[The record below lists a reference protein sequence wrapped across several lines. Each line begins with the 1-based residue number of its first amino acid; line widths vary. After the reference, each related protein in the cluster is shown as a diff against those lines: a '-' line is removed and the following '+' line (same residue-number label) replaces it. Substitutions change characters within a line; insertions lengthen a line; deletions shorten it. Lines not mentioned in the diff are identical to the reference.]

1 MIQEWVRTPSYS
13 IVGPVEKGLMAS
25 EREAIPDYSHTFGW
39 KTRKSV
45 LWQKDEVPGPHGFP
59 VSGRE
64 AGKDKLPR
72 RQLGWRAR
80 IFVDLI

>member
-1 MIQEWVRTPSYS
+1 
-13 IVGPVEKGLMAS
+13 MAS
-25 EREAIPDYSHTFGW
+25 GQGAITDYSHTFGW

-64 AGKDKLPR
+64 ASKDKLPR